1 MKKEKLVIILLD
13 DDGEEHILFKEVAND
28 FVEINSV
35 ISFFKGNE
43 LLAHL
48 SDSSAIIPDILFLDL
63 NMPILSGIDCLVEI
77 RKDTRFKNLPIA
89 IYSTS
94 SSKNDMKIA
103 YQNGADFYINK
114 PFEYSGMEKILRQV
128 LNINWKEHSSDRTF
142 EKFITLV

>member
-48 SDSSAIIPDILFLDL
+48 SDSSTIIPDILFLDL

-77 RKDTRFKNLPIA
+77 RKNTRFKNLPIA

-114 PFEYSGMEKILRQV
+114 PFEYSGMEKILRKV

>member
-13 DDGEEHILFKEVAND
+13 DDDEEHILFKEVADD

-48 SDSSAIIPDILFLDL
+48 NDSSAIIPDILFLDL

-89 IYSTS
+89 SYSTS

-114 PFEYSGMEKILRQV
+114 PFEYSGMEKILRKQQT
-128 LNINWKEHSSDRTF
+128 LNK
-142 EKFITLV
+142 